1 MATKKIVRK
10 KQPKSKVIELPGMK
24 GPGVE
29 IIRIPEIDKLA
40 EAYVIQRDKR
50 CAETPREIAA
60 KDKLIDAIHKNK
72 DKIGVDSNGEVV
84 YRYDDMIVTLKP
96 GKEVL
101 KVKAVREAGEDED

>member
-1 MATKKIVRK
+1 
-10 KQPKSKVIELPGMK
+10 MK